1 MNQWINEIFQ
11 NSKRVA
17 VPVMTHPGI
26 ELTGHRVIEAVTDG
40 RVHYEAIKY
49 LADHYP
55 SFATSTIMDLTVE
68 AEAFGCQINFP
79 EDEVPSVVGRL
90 VSDADSVAAL
100 QVPDLQAGRVPE
112 YLKAVRLAV
121 EHITDR
127 PVLAGCIGPFSL
139 AGRLYDMSEIMVAIY
154 TDPEVIL
161 QLLDKCTAF
170 ILKYCAELKRLGA
183 SGVFM

>member
-79 EDEVPSVVGRL
+79 EDEVPVWWADWSVMQTPWQPCRFPICRQ
-90 VSDADSVAAL
+90 D
-100 QVPDLQAGRVPE
+100 VPE

-139 AGRLYDMSEIMVAIY
+139 AGRCMTCQKSWL
-154 TDPEVIL
+154 P
-161 QLLDKCTAF
+161 F
-170 ILKYCAELKRLGA
+170 IQIRK
-183 SGVFM
+183 